1 MGSGDGLIG
10 IFICSKRNTGVAAKA
25 ACVISSMMITV
36 WEEQREQ
43 HPPYTGGE

>member
-10 IFICSKRNTGVAAKA
+10 IFICSKRNTGVAA
-25 ACVISSMMITV
+25 CVISSMMISV